1 MTGDPTNDGHTSNHP
16 SKSKRIKTLSCQRCR
31 AKKSK
36 CDNSLP
42 CASCVREGVECVRI
56 TSDKRKER
64 YKNDYTE
71 KLQSRVDTLEK
82 TLASVRHI
90 IDGARTPS
98 ISTFGSPVDSLTTDD
113 LALNMRGVSHNS
125 TNNESPRNSQNM
137 SVYGPTSVFEH
148 HLVDGVRNET
158 HIEEILR
165 LQKDPHVVQSIK
177 LFFRWQYP
185 DLYSFVVREAFLI
198 EFFTPIARP
207 VYCSTELVL
216 AICALG
222 SRMSTDP
229 LLSEKSMQ
237 YYSEAKALV
246 LRRMDKAEISTMQA
260 FLLLAFFDIS
270 NGNNT
275 SGWMLSGCGMRMGF
289 DLGFQLDPKIW
300 FLKSSGTLSELS
312 KSIRSRIYWG
322 CYFADHFIS
331 LVLGRPSILKLAD
344 STVPETQTLPDYDW
358 ITEYTYLSPGADPK
372 DKRNIIDISAPLRQL
387 VRLLNLC
394 SDILNDI
401 FTKGG
406 DETFNLSEK
415 VKKVQHYNQTIIL
428 WRKNLPEEL
437 QWSRISL
444 SIHGDNPTK
453 MFIRYFYYIFLLC
466 LNRPFL
472 DAASGGAASEME
484 SPSLAICMEVIDD
497 IQVGVSR
504 FQSVHGLGRLSIL
517 LVYCCIL
524 SVSVLLIANVNK
536 PVDVDCKKRLEF
548 HLTALHQCS
557 SIWLLAQKA
566 LGLVRNQLEQLF
578 HVQSEIVGDV
588 VELHVPESPSNP
600 YAPVEGNA
608 TPMKQEDQ
616 AQGFSGDL
624 TPFDNFD
631 VFGGPPL
638 LMNADMINQEYGTL
652 FSDFLIKIDLQT
664 QAHP

>member
-1 MTGDPTNDGHTSNHP
+1 MSTLPSNNGEDGSTSDETP
-16 SKSKRIKTLSCQRCR
+16 RPKRIKILSCQRCR

-36 CDNSLP
+36 CDYSLP
-42 CASCVREGVECVRI
+42 CAPCVKEGVECIRI

-71 KLQSRVDTLEK
+71 KLQSKVAALEK
-82 TLASVRHI
+82 ILLSIR
-90 IDGARTPS
+90 RTDEETVLS
-98 ISTFGSPVDSLTTDD
+98 ISTFGTPSESVAADD
-113 LALNMRGVSHNS
+113 LRLNMRSV
-125 TNNESPRNSQNM
+125 SQNGTHDSLRNNQNL

-148 HLVDGVRNET
+148 HLVESVRNER
-158 HIEEILR
+158 HFEEMAR
-165 LQKDPHVVQSIK
+165 LQKDPHVLQAIK

-198 EFFTPIARP
+198 EFFTPIAQP

-222 SRMSTDP
+222 SRMSSDP
-229 LLSEKSMQ
+229 LLSSKSMG
-237 YYSEAKALV
+237 YYSDAKSLV
-246 LRRMDKAEISTMQA
+246 LRRMDRAEISTMQA
-260 FLLLAFFDIS
+260 FLLLALSDIS

-344 STVPETQTLPDYDW
+344 STVPETQTLPDLDW
-358 ITEYTYLSPGADPK
+358 ITDYTYLSPGADPG
-372 DKRNIIDISAPLRQL
+372 DKKTIIDISAPLKEL
-387 VRLLNLC
+387 IRLLTLC
-394 SDILNDI
+394 SDILNDT

-415 VKKVQHYNQTIIL
+415 VKKVQYYNQTIIE
-428 WRKNLPEEL
+428 WRENLPKVL
-437 QWSRISL
+437 QWSRDSL
-444 SIHGDNPTK
+444 RTYGHNPTK
-453 MFIRYFYYIFLLC
+453 MFIRYFYYIFILC

-472 DAASGGAASEME
+472 DAANTEKASEVE
-484 SPSLAICMEVIDD
+484 APSLSICMEAIDD

-517 LVYCCIL
+517 IVYCCIL
-524 SVSVLLIANVNK
+524 SVSILLISYVNK
-536 PVDVDCKKRLEF
+536 PVDLECKQRLEF
-548 HLTALHQCS
+548 FLTALHQCS
-557 SIWLLAQKA
+557 NTWLLAQKA
-566 LGLVRNQLEQLF
+566 LGLVRTQLEQLF
-578 HVQSEIVGDV
+578 HVQSNVVGNH
-588 VELHVPESPSNP
+588 VELHVPESPSSS
-600 YAPVEGNA
+600 YAPVAEA
-608 TPMKQEDQ
+608 PRALKQEQDFF
-616 AQGFSGDL
+616 GEL
-624 TPFDNFD
+624 VPFDNFD
-631 VFGGPPL
+631 IFGGPPL

-652 FSDFLIKIDLQT
+652 FSDFLTKLDLLW